1 MEYPKPELFIPTEK
15 DMKRV
20 ANLVAKNLSKNVNVV
35 LPKEKVQGKKNIKL

>member
-1 MEYPKPELFIPTEK
+1 MGFSKPELFVPTEE